1 MLLEFG
7 RPEKIIAFVLNFV
20 LHTQSLNLVSEERL
34 SCSQTAATQL
44 SRCHTADPAAVKACD
59 ADFVAVALLGEAPSH
74 HFSAGEADNTLDVE
88 LAKVLGIETQQD
100 LMQALELEES
110 LLQTEDD
117 EATEA
122 ANNTNPQ
129 ASGRRRRRC

>member
-1 MLLEFG
+1 
-7 RPEKIIAFVLNFV
+7 
-20 LHTQSLNLVSEERL
+20 
-34 SCSQTAATQL
+34 
-44 SRCHTADPAAVKACD
+44 VKACD
-59 ADFVAVALLGEAPSH
+59 ADFVALLGEAPSH
-74 HFSAGEADNTLDVE
+74 HFSAGEADNALDVE

-100 LMQALELEES
+100 FMSALELEES

-117 EATEA
+117 ETTEA

>member
-7 RPEKIIAFVLNFV
+7 RPEKIIAFGLNFV

-59 ADFVAVALLGEAPSH
+59 ADFVALLGEAPSH
-74 HFSAGEADNTLDVE
+74 HFSAGEAENALDVE

-100 LMQALELEES
+100 LMPALELEES

-117 EATEA
+117 ETTEA